1 LDSEI
6 LRFERVALSL
16 SVGQTDIARKLMDS
30 APPATMPDN
39 PAAEL
44 RAELELA
51 WVSSAEGSADTSQ
64 RHLLQALEL
73 GSRHSLVEIFA
84 QAGPAVVQLVT
95 GLPGVR
101 SAFRE
106 NILRRSRELH
116 SPSSGEELVDPLTDR
131 ELEIL
136 SYLPSR
142 FTNSEM
148 AQRCYVSVNTIKTHM
163 THIYRKLDVANRNG
177 AIRRAQEIGLL

>member
-1 LDSEI
+1 M
-6 LRFERVALSL
+6 SL
-16 SVGQTDIARKLMDS
+16 SVGQPDIARKLMDS
-30 APPATMPDN
+30 VPSGTKSDN

-44 RAELELA
+44 RSELQLA

-64 RHLLQALEL
+64 LHLLQALEL
-73 GSRHSLVEIFA
+73 GGRHSLVDIFA
-84 QAGPAVVQLVT
+84 QAGPAVVQLVA

-101 SAFRE
+101 TDFRE
-106 NILRRSRELH
+106 IILRRSRELY
-116 SPSSGEELVDPLTDR
+116 SPASGEELVDPLTDR

-163 THIYRKLDVANRNG
+163 THIYRKLEVANRNG